1 MGLHE
6 GILGAKGAP
15 IVWTEDEVDSG
26 EGRA

>member
-6 GILGAKGAP
+6 GILGAKGGP
-15 IVWTEDEVDSG
+15 LVLTEDKVDSG